1 MKLVLLLALLA
12 VGESDGSSVVGQTG
26 QSVTLSCKYDI
37 SKHGAQHVC
46 WGRGELPNSGCGDQ
60 LVSTDGHKVRT
71 RASSRYQLLGRLEAG
86 DVSLT
91 ILDLTE
97 TDAGRYGCRVEIP
110 GWFNDDKHHL
120 DLIVERAAQATTSA
134 ASRTETST
142 EATETSHSAG
152 HMTSTERLLTP
163 SISSSVVAEQDS
175 SSSSRVTVVLV
186 VVLFGL
192 LALVTAAGAVII
204 GRRWKRLNKIP
215 QQQQVVSSIQYYST
229 SATLELRSGGSAVEN
244 IYQIDGDAGG
254 DAGGDRNNDRGDD
267 GGDDGGEYEYC
278 P

>member
-37 SKHGAQHVC
+37 TYYEALHVC
-46 WGRGELPNSGCGDQ
+46 WGRGELPLSGCSNP

-120 DLIVERAAQATTSA
+120 DLIVERG
-134 ASRTETST
+134 ETLFK
-142 EATETSHSAG
+142 G
-152 HMTSTERLLTP
+152 HKRFLKFVQLEKGNLTDGMLKLQR
-163 SISSSVVAEQDS
+163 SMNSDLNSV
-175 SSSSRVTVVLV
+175 
-186 VVLFGL
+186 
-192 LALVTAAGAVII
+192 
-204 GRRWKRLNKIP
+204 
-215 QQQQVVSSIQYYST
+215 QQVEFIT
-229 SATLELRSGGSAVEN
+229 AKSAV
-244 IYQIDGDAGG
+244 
-254 DAGGDRNNDRGDD
+254 
-267 GGDDGGEYEYC
+267 GEVYFEFESC
-278 P
+278 LHQESGST

>member
-120 DLIVERAAQATTSA
+120 DLIVERAQATTSA